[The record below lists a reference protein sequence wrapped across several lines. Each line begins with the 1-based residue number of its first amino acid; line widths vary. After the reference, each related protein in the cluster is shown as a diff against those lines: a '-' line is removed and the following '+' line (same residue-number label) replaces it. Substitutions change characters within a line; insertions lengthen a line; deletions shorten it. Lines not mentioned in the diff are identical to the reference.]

1 MIHQFIFAA
10 PKPGMTEQEFQD
22 YWINVHAVKYASK
35 IPQIKQYS
43 VSARLPFGDESKE
56 PLWSGLADIWLEND
70 ADQIASLM
78 SPELIDGARKDEPN
92 WAAFWRTVVVDTE
105 ARIFKDGG
113 GLEAVKDGVK
123 LVALI
128 KRKPGMTVEAF
139 RRHAAEVHA
148 PMDLALPGI
157 RRLGYYFTR
166 DGAYTVCEPGFD
178 GVACLWFDSPAAAQ
192 AAMQS
197 DQHLK
202 TNLADLPNFLEMK
215 YLHVFLMKEH
225 WTIGPIGAD

>member
-78 SPELIDGARKDEPN
+78 SPELIDGARRDEPN

-105 ARIFKDGG
+105 AHILKDGG
-113 GLEAVKDGVK
+113 GLDAVKDGVK

-128 KRKPGMTVEAF
+128 KRKPGMTVEEF
-139 RRHAAEVHA
+139 RRHAIDVHA

-166 DGAYTVCEPGFD
+166 DGAYTVCEPPFD
-178 GVACLWFDSPAAAQ
+178 GVACLWFDSPDAAR
-192 AAMQS
+192 AAMDS

-202 TNLADLPNFLEMK
+202 TNLADLPAFLEMK

>member
-22 YWINVHAVKYASK
+22 YWINLHAVKYASK

-43 VSARLPFGDESKE
+43 VSARLPFGDDSQE

-70 ADQIASLM
+70 ADQIASLQ
-78 SPELIDGARKDEPN
+78 SKELLEGARRDEPN
-92 WAAFWRTVVVDTE
+92 WAAFWRTVVLDTE
-105 ARIFKDGG
+105 AEIFKDGG
-113 GLEAVKDGVK
+113 GLDAVKDGVK
-123 LVALI
+123 LVALV
-128 KRKPGMTVEAF
+128 KRKPGMGVEEF
-139 RRHAAEVHA
+139 RTYAREVHA

-157 RRLGYYFTR
+157 RRFGFYFAR
-166 DGAYTVCEPGFD
+166 DGLYSVCEPPFD

-192 AAMQS
+192 AAMES
-197 DQHLK
+197 DQHK
-202 TNLADLPNFLEMK
+202 NINAKDLPNFLEMK